1 MDTLINISV
10 KIADRSY
17 PLRIKAEEQDKVKQ
31 AAANIEKRL
40 KELMEKY
47 DGRDMQDYMA
57 MYILIMMNESV
68 NPGSSMDEQV
78 FTGHLTALDKQL
90 DELLHNTWLCY
101 LSELDIF
108 VLPEAT
114 NPFFH
119 QRTPLFL

>member
-90 DELLHNTWLCY
+90 DELLHNT
-101 LSELDIF
+101 
-108 VLPEAT
+108 
-114 NPFFH
+114 
-119 QRTPLFL
+119 